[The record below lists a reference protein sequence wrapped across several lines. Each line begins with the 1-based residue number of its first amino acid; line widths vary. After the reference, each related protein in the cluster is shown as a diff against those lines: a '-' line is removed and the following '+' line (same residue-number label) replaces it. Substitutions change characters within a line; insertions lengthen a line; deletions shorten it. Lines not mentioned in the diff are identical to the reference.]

1 MKKLL
6 FLTFFFFIGFFIFAQ
21 EFDIQWLD
29 NMQNYLGKQ
38 IRDIPDEYIQN
49 PHDREEFTRELPNNI
64 LEGFRVK
71 NNIIIGVM
79 WVKITASRSTLYSEY
94 DSYKNLLVNR
104 FGKELYNLSGYNF
117 WNWNSRVIV
126 LGVIDGA
133 VGITLILP
141 EAIGL
146 VL

>member
-6 FLTFFFFIGFFIFAQ
+6 FLTFFFFIRFFIFAQ
-21 EFDIQWLD
+21 EFEIQWLD

-49 PHDREEFTRELPNNI
+49 PRDREEFTRELPNNI

-94 DSYKNLLVNR
+94 DSYKTLLVNR

-117 WNWNSRVIV
+117 WSWNSRIIV

-133 VGITLILP
+133 GVGITLIS